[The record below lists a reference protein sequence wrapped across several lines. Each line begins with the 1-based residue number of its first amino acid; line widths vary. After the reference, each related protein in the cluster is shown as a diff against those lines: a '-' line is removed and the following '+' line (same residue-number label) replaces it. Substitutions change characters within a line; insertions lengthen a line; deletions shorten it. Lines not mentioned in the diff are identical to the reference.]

1 MLKRSRRDG
10 KNIWKNCI
18 KKILMNQIS
27 RMVWSVTQSQTF
39 WSAKS
44 NGPLRSTAAC
54 KASGCNEIPAEL
66 FKSLE
71 DDAIKVFILYVSK
84 SGRSSSDH
92 RTEKVQS
99 SSQFPG
105 RAVPKNVPTIGQLH
119 SSPMLE
125 RSCLKSG
132 SMQTKN
138 FQMC

>member
-1 MLKRSRRDG
+1 MVSHPELD
-10 KNIWKNCI
+10 
-18 KKILMNQIS
+18 ILECK
-27 RMVWSVTQSQTF
+27 VKW
-39 WSAKS
+39 A
-44 NGPLRSTAAC
+44 LRSTAVN

-105 RAVPKNVPTIGQLH
+105 RAVPKNVPTIGQSH
-119 SSPMLE
+119 SSLRLV
-125 RSCLKSG
+125 RSCLKSRMLG
-132 SMQTKN
+132 FSIIQTKN
-138 FQMC
+138 CQMSKLGLEKELERN